1 MKKAFENFIEKTA
14 EKYRVE
20 AFKGERMLSSW
31 LTEDAQKEY
40 MKELSGRSNFL
51 REINWLTVAEPSG
64 KTLFGAL
71 DGTTTGRQKDE
82 RHRSRLLHRDQYQ
95 TQEADSG
102 VFIPWQLIDEL
113 TSLQENFEEN
123 YIALTESQF
132 VLDMLQIGWNGE
144 SVAQNTQ
151 AADLSDVNIGWPA
164 QLKQKKPE
172 HVITQGKKAGRISL
186 FAENA
191 DYKNLNELA
200 AALRQK
206 LPAHYQNRND
216 LVFFVGSELA
226 AKEDAIYANTIEN
239 QRPGDTA
246 ANSHYLANYYGGMP
260 AVIPPCFP
268 PKGAV
273 VTTFRNLSIYT
284 QRGSVY
290 RAIYDDED
298 KVGVINSFRRN
309 DAYVVEKVD
318 LMTAIEPKNVVFSEK

>member
-1 MKKAFENFIEKTA
+1 MIVEYFGQNPPTEEKIMKKAFENFIEKSA

-82 RHRSRLLHRDQYQ
+82 RHRSRLIHRDQYQ

-123 YIALTESQF
+123 YTALTESQF

-151 AADLSDVNIGWPA
+151 ASDLSDVNIGWQA

-172 HVITQGKKAGRISL
+172 HIITQGKKAGRISL

-200 AALRQK
+200 A
-206 LPAHYQNRND
+206 
-216 LVFFVGSELA
+216 
-226 AKEDAIYANTIEN
+226 KEDAIYANTTEN
-239 QRPGDTA
+239 QRPGDTV

-290 RAIYDDED
+290 RAIYDDEN

-318 LMTAIEPKNVVFSEK
+318 FMTAIEPKNVVFSEK

>member
-123 YIALTESQF
+123 YIALRINGKPICSRHVADRLEWRKRGAKYASCRS
-132 VLDMLQIGWNGE
+132 IGREYW
-144 SVAQNTQ
+144 
-151 AADLSDVNIGWPA
+151 L
-164 QLKQKKPE
+164 
-172 HVITQGKKAGRISL
+172 AGS
-186 FAENA
+186 A
-191 DYKNLNELA
+191 
-200 AALRQK
+200 
-206 LPAHYQNRND
+206 
-216 LVFFVGSELA
+216 
-226 AKEDAIYANTIEN
+226 
-239 QRPGDTA
+239 
-246 ANSHYLANYYGGMP
+246 
-260 AVIPPCFP
+260 
-268 PKGAV
+268 
-273 VTTFRNLSIYT
+273 
-284 QRGSVY
+284 
-290 RAIYDDED
+290 
-298 KVGVINSFRRN
+298 
-309 DAYVVEKVD
+309 
-318 LMTAIEPKNVVFSEK
+318 

>member
-1 MKKAFENFIEKTA
+1 MKKAFENFIEKSA

-82 RHRSRLLHRDQYQ
+82 RHRSRLIHRDQYQ

-123 YIALTESQF
+123 YTALTESQF

-151 AADLSDVNIGWPA
+151 ASDLSDVNIGWQA

-172 HVITQGKKAGRISL
+172 HIITQGKKAGRISL

-200 AALRQK
+200 A
-206 LPAHYQNRND
+206 
-216 LVFFVGSELA
+216 
-226 AKEDAIYANTIEN
+226 KEDAIYANTTEN
-239 QRPGDTA
+239 QRPGDTV

-290 RAIYDDED
+290 RAIYDDEN

>member
-1 MKKAFENFIEKTA
+1 MIVEYFGQNPPTEEKIMKKAFENFIEKNA
-14 EKYRVE
+14 ERYRVE

-82 RHRSRLLHRDQYQ
+82 RHRSRLIHRDQYQ

-102 VFIPWQLIDEL
+102 VFIPWQLTDEL

-123 YIALTESQF
+123 YTALTESQF

-151 AADLSDVNIGWPA
+151 ASDLSDVNIGWQA

-172 HVITQGKKAGRISL
+172 HIITQGKKAGRISL

-200 AALRQK
+200 A
-206 LPAHYQNRND
+206 
-216 LVFFVGSELA
+216 
-226 AKEDAIYANTIEN
+226 KEDAIYANTTEN
-239 QRPGDTA
+239 QRPGDTV

-290 RAIYDDED
+290 RAIYDDEN